1 MNKKIHQTK
10 QQKKEKTMNPEM
22 NDDFE
27 IVNEN
32 ELDFATR
39 GRKSKI
45 TPEQINGVRELL
57 KKNPNGWVK
66 FSKFAIPSDLLEKK
80 DQANFK
86 AKVSATIRQIATKLG
101 MECAIRWDKGITP
114 VAKFAKVSK

>member
-1 MNKKIHQTK
+1 MVT
-10 QQKKEKTMNPEM
+10 EK

-45 TPEQINGVRELL
+45 TPEQINGVSELL

-66 FSKFAIPSDLLEKK
+66 FGKFAIPMDLTVPK
-80 DQANFK
+80 DKSNFK

-101 MECAIRWDKGITP
+101 MVVAIRWDKGITP
-114 VAKFAKVSK
+114 VAKFSKVSK

>member
-1 MNKKIHQTK
+1 MST
-10 QQKKEKTMNPEM
+10 EKS
-22 NDDFE
+22 DDFE

-66 FSKFAIPSDLLEKK
+66 FSKFAIPSDLTEKK
-80 DQANFK
+80 DQSNYK
-86 AKVSATIRQIATKLG
+86 AKVSATIRQIAEKLG
-101 MECAIRWDKGITP
+101 MECAIRWDKGIIP